1 MRKTLVLLLLCVRSL
16 SYSQVNSV
24 DFPHII
30 PASPTIA
37 ALDKF
42 GNYPIGYNTGTVG
55 ISVPLYKFPLGKG
68 ADLNISLDYHSSGI
82 KVDDSKG
89 IVGLGWALSAGGY
102 ISREIRGMRDEVGGG
117 FYDYIKTHK
126 GYTFPSNPLASTYP
140 SLFDSINS
148 TSLDPE
154 PDLFSLD
161 MLGRRYKFFF
171 GNDGEF
177 HTIPYSNIKFQASA
191 LESRLGRDTWNVIDE
206 SGIHYIFDVVEVT
219 DENGRLGH
227 VTAWKLS
234 RVVSAEGTTL
244 ATFEYSSADE
254 NGSTLTRRTKAFAMF
269 DHGVAS
275 EQRSSVLE
283 LKETTLQY
291 TFEGQ
296 ALSKITIPGTGS
308 LAFTYTW
315 TNGMQLVGIAYQ
327 TPEGQ
332 KKESFGFNY
341 DYSTDYLSGITRT
354 SGSSASTSYRTF
366 TYNLGLPG
374 RGSFSQD
381 FWGYYNG
388 ANNPS
393 LFPEVGNMGNDP
405 APNHQYESADRY
417 PTNKAIAGSLKEI
430 IYPTGGKT
438 LFEFENNK
446 IRAEESTAT
455 VQKVSESYTHSG
467 FGQKSSGT
475 FTAIQEKM
483 PTQMIFSIHPAGL
496 YSISIKLVRTDDNKV
511 ITSINETQVTNSSA
525 GFTLQGTNSDGTI
538 RYQYTSNPVLPAGTY
553 QWVTQIIDNEVRPR
567 ITPQPITISYSYY
580 KNVVTTTSEKMVGGL
595 RILRIT
601 NYDKGGAVTDQT
613 RYTYLNKDGKCS
625 GVGAPEPQFIKSYVL
640 SLDRKTLTPLSV
652 LTLTYLGVEE
662 IGEVDLTRY
671 TGSAVQYAY
680 VTEEKL
686 NGTSPALKT
695 EYDYNVRSF
704 VRNVIPTIG
713 DRGYVPVPYN
723 PNDYAEGLLLA
734 KTDYKYENG
743 AYTPVKKERNTYT
756 IEERG
761 SDIPAF
767 RALSVTKYYIDPI
780 PDEPVNYDNRFK
792 YGTYD
797 LIAAKVYLSSKQI
810 EDLSGS
816 SPVIT
821 TTNYS
826 YDNSFYVLPTS
837 TTVNK
842 SGGRSM
848 QTSYRYSFD
857 ETSSPYDDMKT
868 KNMINMPVTITTA
881 TDNVRTSQTSIQYDY
896 FNNGSMIEP
905 SIARK
910 QNGLSGVYDETLY
923 NAYDNDGNPLHLSHN
938 GVNSTYYL
946 WSYKGKYPVAEIK
959 GGNYTFAQIETA
971 VNNVF
976 SIAGINALS
985 EQESPNESKLRDGS
999 LQSAL
1004 PDALVVTYTYNPR
1017 GGILTTT
1024 TSNSVVTDYEYDNF
1038 ERLLKSSTGN
1048 KTDQQY
1054 DYHYQNQ

>member
-1 MRKTLVLLLLCVRSL
+1 MRKTLILLLLCVRSL

-68 ADLNISLDYHSSGI
+68 LDLNVNLDYHSSGI
-82 KVDDSKG
+82 KVEEADG
-89 IVGLGWALSAGGY
+89 IVGLGWALSTGGY
-102 ISREIRGMRDEVGGG
+102 VTREIRGIRDELSSG
-117 FYDYIKTHK
+117 FYNYIKAHK
-126 GYTFPSNPLASTYP
+126 GYTFPSAPYASDYP
-140 SLFDSINS
+140 TLFDSISNN
-148 TSLDPE
+148 SLDPE
-154 PDLFSLD
+154 PDLFSLSI
-161 MLGRRYKFFF
+161 MGRRYRFFI

-177 HTIPYSNIKFQASA
+177 HTIPYSNIKIQTNP
-191 LESRLGRDTWNVIDE
+191 LGDREGQGTWSIIDE
-206 SGIHYIFDVVEVT
+206 SGTNYLFSAVEFT
-219 DENGRLGH
+219 DENGKSYA
-227 VTAWKLS
+227 TAWRIS
-234 RVVSAEGTTL
+234 QVISSEGTTL
-244 ATFEYSSADE
+244 ASFEYLFTDETEPSIIRKTQAFKLFAGLISPETESSA
-254 NGSTLTRRTKAFAMF
+254 LQLR
-269 DHGVAS
+269 
-275 EQRSSVLE
+275 
-283 LKETTLQY
+283 ETTSQHIY
-291 TFEGQ
+291 HGRT
-296 ALSKITIPGTGS
+296 LSKINIPGIGS
-308 LAFTYTW
+308 LTFEFTNTGRLSLK
-315 TNGMQLVGIAYQ
+315 NIKRQ
-327 TPEGQ
+327 TPDNQ
-332 KKESFGFNY
+332 LNSSYSFNY
-341 DYSTDYLSGITRT
+341 SEGSRSYLSGIVKTD
-354 SGSSASTSYRTF
+354 SNNHSINYRTF
-366 TYNLGLPG
+366 TYYSGFPVRN
-374 RGSFSQD
+374 SYSQD
-381 FWGYYNG
+381 LWGYYNG
-388 ANNPS
+388 ANNSS
-393 LFPEVGNMGNDP
+393 LFPYVGILGNVP
-405 APNHQYESADRY
+405 ITTQYQSADRY
-417 PTNKAIAGSLKEI
+417 PTTQAVAGTIQEI

-446 IRAEESTAT
+446 IRTEGSTST
-455 VQKVSESYTHSG
+455 IQKVSESYTHSG
-467 FGQKSSGT
+467 FGKKSSGT

-483 PTQMIFSIHPAGL
+483 SVQMIFSIHPAGV
-496 YSISIKLVRTDDNKV
+496 YSVEVSLLRTSDNRTV
-511 ITSINETQVTNSSA
+511 LFLTDSSVTNSE
-525 GFTLQGTNSDGTI
+525 FTHLGTNSDGTI
-538 RYQYTSNPVLPAGTY
+538 RFEYTSESTLPAGTY
-553 QWVTQIIDNEVRPR
+553 QWVTKITDNQGRGN
-567 ITPQPITISYSYY
+567 ITPQPIPISYSYY
-580 KNVVTTTSEKMVGGL
+580 KNVVNPATNEKLVGGL
-595 RILRIT
+595 RILRVT
-601 NYDKGGAVTDQT
+601 NYDKSGAVTDQT

-640 SLDRKTLTPLSV
+640 SLPSIPISV
-652 LTLTYLGVEE
+652 LHPLTYLGLEE

-686 NGTSPALKT
+686 NGTSPVLKT
-695 EYDYNVRSF
+695 DYDYSVRSF
-704 VRNVIPTIG
+704 VRNIIPTIN
-713 DRGYVPVPYN
+713 DRGYLPVPYN
-723 PNDYAEGLLLA
+723 PNDYAEGLLIA

-743 AYTPVKKERNTYT
+743 AYTPVRKERNTYT
-756 IEERG
+756 IKERG

-767 RALSVTKYYIDPI
+767 RALSVTKYYIDPL
-780 PDEPVNYDNRFK
+780 PHEPISYDHRIK

-797 LIAAKVYLSSKQI
+797 LKAAKVYLSSKQI
-810 EDLSGS
+810 DDLSGS

-881 TDNVRTSQTSIQYDY
+881 TDNVRTSQTSIQYGY
-896 FNNGSMIEP
+896 FNNGSIIEP

-923 NAYDNDGNPLHLSHN
+923 DAYDSYGNPLHLSHN

-1024 TSNSVVTDYEYDNF
+1024 TSNSVVTGYEYDNF